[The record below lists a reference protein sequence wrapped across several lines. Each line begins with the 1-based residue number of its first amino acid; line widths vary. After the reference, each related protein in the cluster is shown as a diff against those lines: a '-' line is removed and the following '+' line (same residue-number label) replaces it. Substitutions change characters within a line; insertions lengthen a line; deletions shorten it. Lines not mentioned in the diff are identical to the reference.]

1 MSSKQTKPKNPP
13 KKPISGASKYADDY
27 KEIFW
32 NRVVG
37 GVKNGYIELD
47 LITEET
53 DFQPSIETESMNF
66 KKAKIRRVIH
76 AKALIPIASFQ
87 SITTFMQDIL
97 QSYPNFFGDITQQ
110 QQPKRKKDAK
120 PSVLPS
126 FIG

>member
-13 KKPISGASKYADDY
+13 KKPISGLSKYADDY

-97 QSYPNFFGDITQQ
+97 ESYPDYFGNI
-110 QQPKRKKDAK
+110 QQPKGKKDTTAG
-120 PSVLPS
+120 LPS